1 MKPLQ
6 RLTGREVRRILERA
20 GYLCVRQKGS
30 HMIMQRHR
38 SESEGGGTITVPV
51 PDHGDVR
58 TGTLMSIIAQSR
70 LPRSLFEVR

>member
-6 RLTGREVRRILERA
+6 RLSGREVRRILERQGFA
-20 GYLCVRQKGS
+20 CVRQKGS
-30 HMIMQRHR
+30 HMIMQRRR

-58 TGTLMSIIAQSR
+58 MGTLMSIIAQSR
-70 LPRSLFEVR
+70 LARGLFEVR